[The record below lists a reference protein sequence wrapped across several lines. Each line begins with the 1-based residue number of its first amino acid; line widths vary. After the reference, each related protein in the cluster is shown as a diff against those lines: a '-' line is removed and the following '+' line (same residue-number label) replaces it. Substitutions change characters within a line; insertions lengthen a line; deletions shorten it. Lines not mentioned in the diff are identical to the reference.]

1 LSNNEAIILEDLFLE
16 YPGLRVLENVNLK
29 IRDGEVIAVIGP
41 SGCGKTTMAH
51 LILGLVPP
59 NSTIRGNATVYGVDV
74 LRSEGVKTLY
84 REVGVGYVSQVD
96 TLLPWRTLID
106 NLVLPLQI
114 NGVPKREALE
124 RAQSLLKLVGLNGFE
139 KFYPHQLS
147 GGMRQRAQL
156 ARALITSPKLLVMD
170 EPFVALDALT
180 RIKLQGHLS
189 WLISKLRSTVIFIT
203 HDIEEAITIG
213 TRIIVMSRRPGTIK
227 ASIAV
232 EEPHPR
238 DPFKVRASGYSQDLK
253 EKLLELLSGEVTGY
267 GEG

>member
-1 LSNNEAIILEDLFLE
+1 LSNSEAIILENLYLE
-16 YPGLRVLENVNLK
+16 YPGLKVLENVNLK

-51 LILGLVPP
+51 LILGLIPP
-59 NSTIRGNATVYGVDV
+59 NVSIRGRIMVYGIDV
-74 LRSEGVKTLY
+74 LSNVGVKTLY
-84 REVGVGYVSQVD
+84 REIGVGYVSQVD

-106 NLVLPLQI
+106 NLMLPLQI
-114 NGVPKREALE
+114 RGIPRREALE
-124 RAQSLLKLVGLNGFE
+124 MAKSLLELVSLNGFE

-170 EPFVALDALT
+170 EPFGALDALT
-180 RIKLQGHLS
+180 RINLQGHLS
-189 WLISKLRSTVIFIT
+189 QLISKLGSTVIFIT

-238 DPFKVRASGYSQDLK
+238 DPFKVRASKYSQDLK
-253 EKLLELLSGEVTGY
+253 EKLLEILSGELTAY
-267 GEG
+267 GED

>member
-1 LSNNEAIILEDLFLE
+1 MSNNEAIILEHLYLE
-16 YPGLRVLENVNLK
+16 YPGLKVLENVNLK
-29 IRDGEVIAVIGP
+29 IRDGEIIAVIGP

-51 LILGLVPP
+51 LILGLIPP
-59 NSTIRGNATVYGVDV
+59 NASIRGRVTVYGVDV
-74 LRSEGVKTLY
+74 LSNVGVKMLY
-84 REVGVGYVSQVD
+84 REIGVGYVSQVD

-106 NLVLPLQI
+106 NLILPLQI
-114 NGVPKREALE
+114 RGVPKREALE
-124 RAQSLLKLVGLNGFE
+124 RAKSLLKLVGLNGFE

-170 EPFVALDALT
+170 EPFGALDALT
-180 RIKLQGHLS
+180 RINLQGHLS
-189 WLISKLRSTVIFIT
+189 QLISKLGSTVIFIT

-227 ASIAV
+227 AFIAV

-238 DPFKVRASGYSQDLK
+238 DPFKVRASRYSQDLK
-253 EKLLELLSGEVTGY
+253 EKLLELLSGEVTAY